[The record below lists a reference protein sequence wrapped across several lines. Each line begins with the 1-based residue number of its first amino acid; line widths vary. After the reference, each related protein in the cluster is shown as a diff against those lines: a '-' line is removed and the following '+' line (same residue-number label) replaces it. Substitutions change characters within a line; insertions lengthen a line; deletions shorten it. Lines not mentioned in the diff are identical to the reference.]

1 MKREYKLYIKD
12 ILECIEKIKEFV
24 IRKILP

>member
-12 ILECIEKIKEFV
+12 VLESIEKIEEFV